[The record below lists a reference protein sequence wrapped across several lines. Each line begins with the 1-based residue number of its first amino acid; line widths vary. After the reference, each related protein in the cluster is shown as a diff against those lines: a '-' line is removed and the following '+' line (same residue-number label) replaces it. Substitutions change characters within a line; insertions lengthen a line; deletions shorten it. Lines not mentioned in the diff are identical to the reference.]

1 MYNPYH
7 CRIFPFSN
15 FLKSDY
21 SYMNQP
27 SVQWQPMGYAS
38 ALQRVF
44 ALMVDGI
51 VFLPLNLLAQHN
63 LLVLKNFPLVVLMA
77 VAWWV
82 YKPFM
87 EWRYGA
93 TLGKMVVKI
102 RVLDSRMQNISF
114 NQALLRFMPYFA
126 ISLSQLLFHF
136 NLFHAVGFEEAT
148 TLEGI
153 QAVVEMLGVSSAPL
167 FTYFIYL
174 FLVTPV
180 VYDEKQQAIYDKW
193 SQTYCIAVQPV
204 LDEGPTTSDPFEP
217 SKPTDN
223 DLLDD

>member
-1 MYNPYH
+1 
-7 CRIFPFSN
+7 
-15 FLKSDY
+15 
-21 SYMNQP
+21 MNQP
-27 SVQWQPMGYAS
+27 TVQWQPVGYAK

-44 ALMVDGI
+44 ALMVDCI

-63 LLVLKNFPLVVLMA
+63 VLVLKSFPLVVLIT

-82 YKPFM
+82 YKPVM

-102 RVLDSRMQNISF
+102 RVLDSNMQNISL

-136 NLFHAVGFEEAT
+136 NLFYTAGFEEAT

-153 QAVVEMLGVSSAPL
+153 KILVETLGINSAPL
-167 FTYFIYL
+167 LTYFIYL

-180 VYDEKQQAIYDKW
+180 VYDDKKQAIYDKL

-204 LDEGPTTSDPFEP
+204 LGEETPPFAPQTSN
-217 SKPTDN
+217 S
-223 DLLDD
+223 DLPDD

>member
-1 MYNPYH
+1 
-7 CRIFPFSN
+7 
-15 FLKSDY
+15 
-21 SYMNQP
+21 MNQP
-27 SVQWQPMGYAS
+27 TIQWQPVGYAK

-44 ALMVDGI
+44 ALMVDCI

-63 LLVLKNFPLVVLMA
+63 VLALKSFPLVILIT

-82 YKPFM
+82 YKPVM

-102 RVLDSRMQNISF
+102 RVLDSSMQNISL

-136 NLFHAVGFEEAT
+136 NLFHTVGFEEAT
-148 TLEGI
+148 TLDGI
-153 QAVVEMLGVSSAPL
+153 KALVENMGVNSAPL
-167 FTYFIYL
+167 LTYFIYL

-180 VYDEKQQAIYDKW
+180 VYDDKKQAIYDKI

-204 LDEGPTTSDPFEP
+204 MDEETPSFDAQASD
-217 SKPTDN
+217 S
-223 DLLDD
+223 LDD